1 MQFLVGINIDFVSKR
16 KLALMISGIVIA
28 AGILSLV
35 VKGGPRL
42 GIDFEGGGIL
52 EFRFEQPVAAEDVR
66 SLVGGTG
73 LTGYEVQHFG
83 DEREVLIRVRKAE
96 FGEDVSQQLKELVET
111 GIPGNQAEFRR
122 EESVG
127 PKIGGELRRAGL
139 IAIML
144 SMAAI
149 VAYIWWRFEL
159 KFGVGAIAALAHDIA
174 VTVGIFSIFNREIS
188 LPVLAALLT
197 IIGYSLNDTIV
208 VYDRIR
214 ENLKLLR
221 GTTYPNIINMSINQS
236 LTRTVITSM
245 TTLFV
250 VLCLLLVGG
259 EVIRDFALALF
270 IGVLVGTYSSIFVA
284 SPILIGWH
292 ERMPRRL
299 SDLLAQLP
307 KRTRAKPKRSPKQN
321 RQS

>member
-1 MQFLVGINIDFVSKR
+1 
-16 KLALMISGIVIA
+16 
-28 AGILSLV
+28 
-35 VKGGPRL
+35 
-42 GIDFEGGGIL
+42 
-52 EFRFEQPVAAEDVR
+52 
-66 SLVGGTG
+66 
-73 LTGYEVQHFG
+73 
-83 DEREVLIRVRKAE
+83 
-96 FGEDVSQQLKELVET
+96 
-111 GIPGNQAEFRR
+111 
-122 EESVG
+122 
-127 PKIGGELRRAGL
+127 
-139 IAIML
+139 
-144 SMAAI
+144 MAAI
-149 VAYIWWRFEL
+149 IAYIWWRFEL

-174 VTVGIFSIFNREIS
+174 VTVGIFSILNREIS

-221 GTTYPNIINMSINQS
+221 GTSYPNIINMSINQS

-284 SPILIGWH
+284 SPVLIGWH
-292 ERMPRRL
+292 ERMLRRRR
-299 SDLLAQLP
+299 
-307 KRTRAKPKRSPKQN
+307 RTKV
-321 RQS
+321 

>member
-1 MQFLVGINIDFVSKR
+1 MELLVGINIDFVSR
-16 KLALMISGIVIA
+16 RRLALTISAIVIL
-28 AGILSLV
+28 AGLISLV
-35 VKGGPRL
+35 VKGGPQL

-52 EFRFEQPVAAEDVR
+52 EFRFEKPVTADDVR
-66 SLVGGTG
+66 ELVGSAG

-83 DEREVLIRVRKAE
+83 DDREVLIRIRKAE
-96 FGEDVSQQLKELVET
+96 FGEDVSTQLKQLVET
-111 GIPGNQAEFRR
+111 GIPGNPAEFRR

-127 PKIGGELRRAGL
+127 PKIGSELRRAGL
-139 IAIML
+139 LAIIL

-149 VAYIWWRFEL
+149 IAYIWWRFEL
-159 KFGVGAIAALAHDIA
+159 KFGVGAIGALAHDIA
-174 VTVGIFSIFNREIS
+174 VTIGIFSIFNREIS

-221 GTTYPNIINMSINQS
+221 GTSYPNIINMSINQS

-292 ERMPRRL
+292 ERMLRRRR
-299 SDLLAQLP
+299 
-307 KRTRAKPKRSPKQN
+307 RTKV
-321 RQS
+321 